1 MTTQNDAL
9 PSLVERLISRATFLH
24 ARAEAG
30 KDDYDPATIEL
41 LREAGKA
48 ISDCSP
54 RWISTDERNPDDEQ
68 TVLGCWQGSST
79 IEGMM
84 SLTYYAEDAE
94 DGPEVWRDS
103 WGEKTD
109 PPTHWTLLA
118 MPGDA
123 LTILRNQGEQA

>member
-1 MTTQNDAL
+1 MISFEEELLAL
-9 PSLVERLISRATFLH
+9 
-24 ARAEAG
+24 RAEVARL
-30 KDDYDPATIEL
+30 KL
-41 LREAGKA
+41 S

-123 LTILRNQGEQA
+123 LTMENQK